1 MNEPPNEGQLP
12 KSGPLRAVAGV
23 IERKGVYLIGQRLPD
38 DRLGGYWEFPGGK
51 LEADESLF
59 ECIEREISEELKCQI
74 TARELFDTS
83 VSLQKQKLIELHAIE
98 CEIKSQEPK
107 INGVDHDLLCWITP
121 SNMQKLSFASADI
134 PFVKKLQINET

>member
-1 MNEPPNEGQLP
+1 MQKIVVACALIKRYGYFLCAR
-12 KSGPLRAVAGV
+12 RAGGNHLA
-23 IERKGVYLIGQRLPD
+23 
-38 DRLGGYWEFPGGK
+38 GYWEFPGGK

-74 TARELFDTS
+74 RARKLFDTS
-83 VSLQKQKLIELHAIE
+83 VSLQKQRLIELHAIE
-98 CEIKSQEPK
+98 CEIKYQEPK